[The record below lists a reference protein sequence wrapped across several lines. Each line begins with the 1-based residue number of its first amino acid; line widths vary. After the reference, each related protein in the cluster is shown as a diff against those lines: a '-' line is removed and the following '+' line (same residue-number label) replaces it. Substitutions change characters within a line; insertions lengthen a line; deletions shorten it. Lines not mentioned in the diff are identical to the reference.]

1 VANDQLNTLIAFP
14 EWIVA
19 VTHRRS
25 TEFFCWVITPDLSAL
40 TDGEIHATSQAALA
54 AGRSLVQCSTGP
66 QVDFSRCR
74 LYQD

>member
-1 VANDQLNTLIAFP
+1 MANDQLNTLIAFP

-40 TDGEIHATSQAALA
+40 TDGEIHATSQTALA